1 MYKGKLEKIDKIK
14 NQELQNNTAAS
25 NTFEGMFIRLP
36 EEGESFMLVNKE
48 LEIIIKTSKVQ
59 NIIEIDWDYYIFI
72 ILNSKYKL
80 TYELI

>member
-36 EEGESFMLVNKE
+36 
-48 LEIIIKTSKVQ
+48 
-59 NIIEIDWDYYIFI
+59 
-72 ILNSKYKL
+72 
-80 TYELI
+80 

>member
-1 MYKGKLEKIDKIK
+1 
-14 NQELQNNTAAS
+14 
-25 NTFEGMFIRLP
+25 
-36 EEGESFMLVNKE
+36 MLVNKE

-72 ILNSKYKL
+72 TLNSKYKL